1 MVQINT
7 NDDVGLAKA
16 KPFFGRAEQVAATDN
31 FDYAIDMYMEGL
43 RLAPDALD
51 QGHKKLRLMALIRQG
66 KGGKKP
72 SIVEKLKRSRG
83 KDELEQ
89 MLNAEFL
96 LAKDPNH
103 LPYAETMLKAAV
115 TGGYNK
121 TAEWIA
127 DLIFEMNRSSDQ
139 PSLQT
144 FLLLK
149 DNYAALGRLEK
160 AVTACQWAVNS
171 KRDDGQL
178 ADELRNLSAQLTM
191 QRGKYEHKGDFG
203 DFRDS
208 IKNREK
214 QTKLQAQE
222 RVVKT
227 KEYLLSAIEDARK
240 KLAEDP
246 ELTDNILH
254 LASTLADMQ
263 QDDCDSQAVELLG
276 SAYER
281 TSNFSFKRLQSQI
294 QIKQLKRK
302 IRQIREAL
310 NAEPGNTEVKNQ
322 LIELIGELN
331 KAELDHHRLC
341 VQHYPTD
348 ARMKYELGL
357 SYMRNRL
364 YDEAIPMLQDARK
377 DPRSRI
383 AAMGKIG
390 VCFYM
395 KDWLSDAI
403 DIFNQAIDAYEIK
416 DDETA
421 KELRYNL
428 GRCYEQQDKTDQAL
442 EIYHKLAQLDFG
454 YKDIRGRIDK
464 LRTPNQQNGSE

>member
-1 MVQINT
+1 MVQTNT
-7 NDDVGLAKA
+7 NDNVGLAKA
-16 KPFFGRAEQVAATDN
+16 KAFFDRAEQVAATDN

-51 QGHKKLRLMALIRQG
+51 QGHKKLRLMALIRHG

-115 TGGYNK
+115 ASGCNK
-121 TAEWIA
+121 TAEWTA
-127 DLIFEMNRSSDQ
+127 DLIFEANRSSDQ
-139 PSLQT
+139 PSLQI

-149 DNYAALGRLEK
+149 DNYAALGKLEK
-160 AVTACQWAVNS
+160 AVAACQWAVNS

-178 ADELRNLSAQLTM
+178 ADEVRNLSAQLTM
-191 QRGKYEHKGDFG
+191 QRGQYEHKGDFG

-208 IKNREK
+208 IKDREK

-246 ELTDNILH
+246 ESTDNILN

-276 SAYER
+276 SEYER
-281 TSNFSFKRLQSQI
+281 TSDFSFKSLQNQI

-302 IRQIREAL
+302 IRQIREAFK
-310 NAEPGNTEVKNQ
+310 AEPGNTEVKNQ
-322 LIELIGELN
+322 LVELIGKLN
-331 KAELDHHRLC
+331 KAELEHHQLC

-348 ARMKYELGL
+348 ARMKYDLGL

-395 KDWLSDAI
+395 KDWLPDAI
-403 DIFNQAIDAYEIK
+403 DIFKQAIDTYEIK

-428 GRCYEQQDKTDQAL
+428 ARCYEQQGKTDQAL

-464 LRTPNQQNGSE
+464 LRTSNQQDGSE